1 MTGALFSHLNS
12 QRKDET
18 KWTKSTNCGCIHR
31 PTRSFLLLKRCIVT
45 WRQIKAVQTHTKL
58 TVEVFFFYKQS
69 SRQRQSNRFWMSCDA
84 QEQEGG
90 MTDRMMEEDFKLTPL
105 WIFPNTVYYNTVS
118 LNIVWLWKWNQDK
131 AVTEQRNPKEVTI
144 SLFLVICFARE
155 AADWKG

>member
-1 MTGALFSHLNS
+1 MRRALFSNLNS
-12 QRKDET
+12 HRKDET
-18 KWTKSTNCGCIHR
+18 KQTKSTNCGCIR
-31 PTRSFLLLKRCIVT
+31 CPTRSFLLLKGCIVT

-58 TVEVFFFYKQS
+58 TVEDFFYKEG
-69 SRQRQSNRFWMSCDA
+69 SRQRQSNRFRMSCDA

-144 SLFLVICFARE
+144 STFLVICFARE
-155 AADWKG
+155 AAGWKG